1 MKARMMFMAGA
12 AIGYV
17 LGTKAGRERYEQ
29 IKRLSQQVSEN
40 PNVQEAAGRIR
51 AKGEEFAGKAGQ
63 MRERIPQ
70 QVAGRRGAEQEE
82 ESPQVY
88 PG

>member
-1 MKARMMFMAGA
+1 M
-12 AIGYV
+12 
-17 LGTKAGRERYEQ
+17 
-29 IKRLSQQVSEN
+29 SEN